1 LKLIIIFDLD
11 DTLYLRKDFV
21 FNGLNNVADLI
32 FIRNKHLKKNKIFNE
47 LKKLYFN
54 QKNSKI
60 FNDYIKKKK
69 IKNIKIKECIN
80 AYRYGKNIIKIYPEA
95 KNILQTYKNKIY
107 LITDGNKKVQIYK
120 IRLLKI
126 KKFFKKIFITNVY
139 GIKYQKPSMF
149 CFKKI
154 KKIENCEYNNMIYIG
169 DNPTKDFINC
179 NKAGM
184 KTIRLLKGEFKNL
197 KVKYPVDA
205 KYKIKSLKELN
216 KFL

>member
-1 LKLIIIFDLD
+1 MKLIIIFDLD
-11 DTLYLRKDFV
+11 DTLYHRKDFV

-32 FIRNKHLKKNKIFNE
+32 FIRNNHLKKNKILNE

-54 QKNSKI
+54 QKNKKI

-80 AYRYGKNIIKIYPEA
+80 AYRYGKNVIKVYPEA
-95 KNILQTYKNKIY
+95 KNILQKHKNKIY
-107 LITDGNKKVQIYK
+107 LITDGNKKVQRYK

-154 KKIENCEYNNMIYIG
+154 KTIENCEYNNMIYIG
-169 DNPTKDFINC
+169 DNPAKDFINC
-179 NKAGM
+179 NKAGI
-184 KTIRLLKGEFKNL
+184 KTVRLLKGEYKNL
-197 KVKYPVDA
+197 KAKYPIDA
-205 KYKIKSLKELN
+205 KYKIKNLKELN
-216 KFL
+216 KFF